1 MARRRLRLEFADLHL
16 ERRELLS
23 HAAAPRVAAE
33 VRHARGGGRNLFHHD
48 GINGLVLH
56 RSFVNQLNDR
66 LANSKEQAILVNE
79 ALQAFQSNNAQL
91 PVNPPAGGTGPT
103 LDHLLTDLTNQVV
116 YGVSVRQVM
125 TNRPNPSSAKS
136 IRVAPL
142 APDALVPFAVQQIQE
157 LGAKVAATPPV
168 LGPDGTLKPGDI
180 TAAVNAAS
188 NAILN
193 AIAES
198 SVHPLL
204 FQSPSDFYLSPDIT
218 FTTSFNSTPAS
229 AAPGYFVRG
238 PGGTLLP
245 GAPVHPYVSF

>member
-23 HAAAPRVAAE
+23 HAAAPPVAAE
-33 VRHARGGGRNLFHHD
+33 VQHASGGGTNLFHHD

-56 RSFVNQLNDR
+56 SSFLHLLNDR
-66 LANSKEQAILVNE
+66 LANSREMAILVNQ
-79 ALQAFQSNNAQL
+79 ALLAFQNNYAQL
-91 PVNPPAGGTGPT
+91 PVNSPAGVTGPT
-103 LDHLLTDLTNQVV
+103 LESLLTTLTDQVV
-116 YGVSVRQVM
+116 YGVSVRQIM
-125 TNRPNPSSAKS
+125 NNRPSPSSAKGL
-136 IRVAPL
+136 RVAPL
-142 APDALVPFAVQQIQE
+142 SPDALVPFSVQQIQE
-157 LGAKVAATPPV
+157 LGAKAAATPPV
-168 LGPDGTLKPGDI
+168 QGPDGTLKPGDI

-204 FQSPSDFYLSPDIT
+204 FLSPSDFYLSPDIT
-218 FTTSFNSTPAS
+218 FTTSFTSAPAS
-229 AAPGYFVRG
+229 AAPGFFVRG

-245 GAPVHPYVSF
+245 GAPVHPHVSF